1 LTQLFQILNSMPQMP
16 KCNTMTKTLS
26 KTKYSN
32 VGQSSQLM
40 LDNVKGC
47 AAKGIFHDS
56 KAAIFGKVHT

>member
-1 LTQLFQILNSMPQMP
+1 MPQMP